1 MYEFSFQDHKKTKG
15 DGRRQERQKKKNNI
29 NLHTN
34 KNKTIRGKHDEHYV
48 ANKITQKPMRSP
60 RIVSRKEKY
69 RKTQEEEKRQIKG
82 GRKMT

>member
-1 MYEFSFQDHKKTKG
+1 MSFPFKIIRKLKG
-15 DGRRQERQKKKNNI
+15 MEEDKNAKKKKNI

-69 RKTQEEEKRQIKG
+69 RKTQEEENRQIKG